1 MTRPSIDVLGDGG
14 AAKEYNV
21 LVIGAATES
30 DAILGDGER
39 KEEDDVAMKEDDEL
53 SDSEVRCPRRWW
65 RCQGVLSVI
74 QFQSSQY
81 LTET

>member
-1 MTRPSIDVLGDGG
+1 M
-14 AAKEYNV
+14 

-30 DAILGDGER
+30 DADLGDGEQ

-65 RCQGVLSVI
+65 RCKGVLSDI
-74 QFQSSQY
+74 QSSQY
-81 LTET
+81 LTES